1 MDKHFVPA
9 LMELHVMYEQLVAIV
24 PAFFIVLFAGPAFS
38 DYAHIFRNN
47 SKRKKKD
54 QLPGMDDQ
62 IDEWIGR
69 NDSNSL

>member
-9 LMELHVMYEQLVAIV
+9 LMELHVMNEQLVAIV
-24 PAFFIVLFAGPAFS
+24 PAFFIVLFGGPAFS
-38 DYAHIFRNN
+38 DYAHTFRNN